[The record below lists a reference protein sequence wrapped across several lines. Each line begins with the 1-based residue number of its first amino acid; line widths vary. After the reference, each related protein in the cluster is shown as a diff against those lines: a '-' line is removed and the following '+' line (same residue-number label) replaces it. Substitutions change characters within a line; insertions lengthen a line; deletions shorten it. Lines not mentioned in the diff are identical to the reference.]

1 MTGSVNWNKPLGQYS
16 SMKSSFSLSGIA
28 VSQGIAIG
36 RAYVITNTAMETLH
50 YLVPE
55 EEIEAEVGR
64 LEAALTSV
72 REELAIIRTA
82 LPEDAPAELGALIEV
97 HAMILTDEMFSKEPF
112 NIIRTRRYNA
122 EWALMT
128 QIEEMSAKFDSITDP
143 YLRERK
149 ADLEQ
154 VAERIIKALTGVKE
168 EKPVP
173 TGDSDQV
180 DLIVCCLQC
189 LAC

>member
-1 MTGSVNWNKPLGQYS
+1 
-16 SMKSSFSLSGIA
+16 MKAPFSLSGTA

-55 EEIEAEVGR
+55 EEIEAEVER
-64 LEAALTSV
+64 LEAALTTV
-72 REELAIIRTA
+72 REELAVLKTA
-82 LPEDAPAELGALIEV
+82 LPADAPAELSALIEV

-128 QIEEMSAKFDSITDP
+128 RIEELSAKFDNITDP

-154 VAERIIKALTGVKE
+154 VAERIIKALTGVKV
-168 EKPVP
+168 EKPVSA
-173 TGDSDQV
+173 GNND
-180 DLIVCCLQC
+180 
-189 LAC
+189 